1 MIELHIPALRER
13 RTDITILAHHF
24 LRRFAESNAK
34 EIRGFSDEAL
44 GLLARHSWPG
54 NVREL
59 ENAIERAVVLSNEAL
74 LDPSHFP
81 TLVARSPEGA
91 AGRAGGVR
99 IPGSTLADIE
109 REAIQRTLESVS
121 GSTSRAAQVLG
132 ISPRKIQYKLK
143 EYEERARTPVKG
155 RSTPADD

>member
-1 MIELHIPALRER
+1 MPPLRDRADGLTSSPTTSCGGSRE
-13 RTDITILAHHF
+13 T
-24 LRRFAESNAK
+24 NAK

-74 LDPSHFP
+74 LDPTHFP

-91 AGRAGGVR
+91 TGRAGGVR

-155 RSTPADD
+155 RSSTADD